1 MIRLLLKQCAFVCL
15 LAISASASA
24 QESYFVDGFHG
35 GVYGHYPVPW
45 YTQFMVDQL
54 QSNPEWCIGLEIEPE
69 TWDTVAVRTP
79 EAYKLFRDLV
89 NDGTRVEYTN
99 PSYAQSYLYP
109 IAGESIIRQFQYG
122 MRKLHA
128 HFPQAV
134 FTTYSVEEPCFTTC
148 LPQILSQLGFRYA
161 VLKCP
166 NTCWGG
172 YSEPFGGELV
182 NWIGPDGTQMLTVP
196 RYECEALQSN
206 SVWQTT
212 AWGNSREY
220 LSACRQAGIK
230 HPVGM
235 CYQDAGW
242 RNGPWLGKRRQSKYV
257 LWTDYIDNIADHS
270 VATDYHMTQ
279 EGVRAALVWGSQ
291 VMQRIGRQVRNAENR
306 LLDAERM
313 AVMAFVVKGWRP
325 DQSSIDEA
333 WRTLMLA
340 QHHDSWIVPY
350 NRLNRRGTWAD
361 NIALWTAATCKRAD
375 SVVDASVAV
384 RSVADVTKAM
394 VVNTTGNSRREVV
407 GIKTTDGSICYIPVS
422 VDGFGYTTV
431 DVNAINQPSA
441 KPHVKMKKNIATI
454 ENNCYRL
461 VFDLKRGGILTSLY
475 DKQQRREMVDQKSS
489 FAFGELRGY
498 FERYARFCS
507 SVESEAQLTV
517 MTDNAYVQRFSITG
531 KIAGNQFEQIY
542 TLKADEPIIDVE
554 LTIDWDRNLQIGNH
568 FKRSKDDKTVAFYNT
583 KYALNLILP
592 ASIHQPRL
600 WKNAPFDVCESHA
613 DSTFFDTWTDI
624 RHNIIHSWID
634 ISDDQT
640 GMALFTDHTTSYSFS
655 KDYPL
660 ALTVQYSGPGLWGR
674 NHTITEATRLRY
686 ALVPH
691 RGKWDEAGISHINE
705 RWNHPLEVVDGAN
718 GGSLTLFTLD
728 GTGYVL
734 SACIVEGNDI
744 LLRLFNADGNAE
756 PHDIPLRTA
765 AKEICEVDLNG
776 NVLRS
781 IPIVDEKIRVQMP
794 RYGIRT
800 YRIKKYD

>member
-1 MIRLLLKQCAFVCL
+1 
-15 LAISASASA
+15 
-24 QESYFVDGFHG
+24 
-35 GVYGHYPVPW
+35 
-45 YTQFMVDQL
+45 
-54 QSNPEWCIGLEIEPE
+54 
-69 TWDTVAVRTP
+69 
-79 EAYKLFRDLV
+79 
-89 NDGTRVEYTN
+89 
-99 PSYAQSYLYP
+99 
-109 IAGESIIRQFQYG
+109 
-122 MRKLHA
+122 
-128 HFPQAV
+128 
-134 FTTYSVEEPCFTTC
+134 
-148 LPQILSQLGFRYA
+148 
-161 VLKCP
+161 
-166 NTCWGG
+166 
-172 YSEPFGGELV
+172 
-182 NWIGPDGTQMLTVP
+182 
-196 RYECEALQSN
+196 
-206 SVWQTT
+206 
-212 AWGNSREY
+212 
-220 LSACRQAGIK
+220 
-230 HPVGM
+230 
-235 CYQDAGW
+235 
-242 RNGPWLGKRRQSKYV
+242 
-257 LWTDYIDNIADHS
+257 
-270 VATDYHMTQ
+270 MTQ

-384 RSVADVTKAM
+384 RSVADATKAM

-407 GIKTTDGSICYIPVS
+407 GVKTTDGSICYIPVS

-431 DVNAINQPSA
+431 DVKAINQPSA

-475 DKQQRREMVDQKSS
+475 DKQQRREMVDQKCS

-583 KYALNLILP
+583 KYALNLMLP

-624 RHNIIHSWID
+624 LMLGWFLCD
-634 ISDDQT
+634 
-640 GMALFTDHTTSYSFS
+640 M
-655 KDYPL
+655 
-660 ALTVQYSGPGLWGR
+660 
-674 NHTITEATRLRY
+674 
-686 ALVPH
+686 
-691 RGKWDEAGISHINE
+691 
-705 RWNHPLEVVDGAN
+705 
-718 GGSLTLFTLD
+718 TLP
-728 GTGYVL
+728 
-734 SACIVEGNDI
+734 S
-744 LLRLFNADGNAE
+744 
-756 PHDIPLRTA
+756 
-765 AKEICEVDLNG
+765 
-776 NVLRS
+776 
-781 IPIVDEKIRVQMP
+781 
-794 RYGIRT
+794 
-800 YRIKKYD
+800 